1 MTQKYHGT
9 YSVALKLADRSK
21 NVITNEEHLLSFILA
36 HLYLTSLMQK
46 KNLSLMKTTE
56 GQLLRKMIN
65 D

>member
-46 KNLSLMKTTE
+46 KKLVTNEDHRGPVAQEDDK
-56 GQLLRKMIN
+56 
-65 D
+65 